1 MKISFYIILI
11 LCIAISCIGQTSKLE
26 TNDKLIMN
34 KLIDALAYPA
44 PPPPSLDSND
54 TIMPQRIV
62 DSLLNVKMDVGI
74 HPNMYGDFDSST
86 INLLPDTYKE
96 IMNSNKT
103 NTKIITDLSGIESPR
118 GHHIKLVDT
127 TQTDELT
134 GFYNVDILFHF
145 SAITYNSDKTK
156 AVLEL
161 GISKGILNGSSG
173 ILCMEK
179 RNDEWTIVES
189 FGTSIW

>member
-1 MKISFYIILI
+1 MKISFYIFLV
-11 LCIAISCIGQTSKLE
+11 LCIAYGCNGQHAVLE

-34 KLIDALAYPA
+34 KLIDAFAYPT
-44 PPPPSLDSND
+44 PPPPSMDPND
-54 TIMPQRIV
+54 TIIPQKTM
-62 DSLLNVKMDVGI
+62 DSILNVKLDIGI
-74 HPNMYGDFDSST
+74 HPIMYGDFDSST
-86 INLLPDTYKE
+86 INLLPNTYKE

-103 NTKIITDLSGIESPR
+103 NEKVITDLNGIVSQR
-118 GHHIKLVDT
+118 GHQIELVDT
-127 TQTDELT
+127 TQTNELT

-161 GISKGILNGSSG
+161 GTSKGRLYGSSV

-179 RNDEWTIVES
+179 RNDEWFIIES
-189 FGTSIW
+189 YGTSIW